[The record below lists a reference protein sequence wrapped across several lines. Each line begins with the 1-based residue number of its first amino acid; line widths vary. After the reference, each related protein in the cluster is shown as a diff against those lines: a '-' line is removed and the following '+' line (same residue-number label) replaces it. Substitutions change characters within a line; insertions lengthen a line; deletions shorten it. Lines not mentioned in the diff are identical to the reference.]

1 MPTEFAPSMSAPDML
16 SSPEL
21 GLDGINVKHN
31 ALVNKVSH
39 VVETVDAMKA
49 KLAVYEE
56 VRASRVACCAR
67 PAPRRSL
74 VLSLLSSSLPLH
86 AGLRH
91 VGGIRCRRRRRRRRR
106 GLGVRSSLLCL
117 LSYGS
122 LGEPRT
128 WRAQGR
134 AVIVLVAGHRARDI
148 PRPGQVWRARP
159 MSGYDIR
166 VHIQYY

>member
-1 MPTEFAPSMSAPDML
+1 MPTDFAPSMSAPDML

-56 VRASRVACCAR
+56 VRASRVACCVR

-91 VGGIRCRRRRRRRRR
+91 VGR
-106 GLGVRSSLLCL
+106 
-117 LSYGS
+117 
-122 LGEPRT
+122 
-128 WRAQGR
+128 
-134 AVIVLVAGHRARDI
+134 
-148 PRPGQVWRARP
+148 
-159 MSGYDIR
+159 
-166 VHIQYY
+166 